1 MKTII
6 RNATVVDGTGAP
18 RFAGEVAFEDDCIV
32 AVGPQLSGLFDREI
46 DAGGQI
52 VCPGFIDTHSHSDLF
67 ALCQS
72 AIEPKIYQ
80 GITTDVLGQDG
91 ISMAPLPRQHVTAW
105 RQNIGGLEGDSDEI
119 SWNYPTVKEY
129 FAALRA
135 QKPCQNHAY
144 LAPHGNIRL
153 EVMGFSGEHA
163 TEEQL
168 CAMEQV
174 LRRELEAGAIGMSSG
189 LIYIPCVY
197 ASTEELIRL
206 CKVVHEYDKVFVV
219 HQRFEGKRIIE
230 SMQELKKIVLASGV
244 RLHISHFKMLGR
256 EFESKRQEAFAILDE
271 LRQAG
276 IHVSC
281 DQYPYGAG
289 STMLAGCIPPWAH
302 VGGAGEMLKRLRD
315 PETREKI
322 KHDIMYTDTVWDNF
336 VEFCTPDGIMVTSVE
351 SEKNQY
357 CVGKTIVEIGAI
369 RGCDPIDAMMDLL
382 LEEDNKVGMVEFYG
396 TEECV
401 MDIMKRPEV
410 NICTDGLLGGTPH
423 PRVYGAFPRVLGK
436 YVREKQFLTLE
447 EAVHKMTGKAADAMR
462 MTQRGLLQPG
472 KKADIVIFD
481 LETITDVGDFIN
493 PRQLA
498 RGVRQVIVNGK
509 TVLDEQGLHADAASG
524 EVLTF

>member
-6 RNATVVDGTGAP
+6 RNARVIDGTGAP
-18 RFAGEVAFEDDCIV
+18 RFTGEVAFENDRILAAAPHIDGDFDC
-32 AVGPQLSGLFDREI
+32 EI
-46 DAGGQI
+46 DAGGQV

-67 ALCQS
+67 ALCES

-91 ISMAPLPRQHVTAW
+91 ISMAPLPWQYVTAW
-105 RQNIGGLEGDSDEI
+105 RQNIGGLEGDSDDI
-119 SWNYPTVKEY
+119 SWNYPTTREY
-129 FAALRA
+129 FAALEANR
-135 QKPCQNHAY
+135 PCQNHAW
-144 LAPHGNIRL
+144 LVPHGNIRL
-153 EVMGFSGEHA
+153 EVMGYSGEQA
-163 TEEQL
+163 TEKQI
-168 CAMEQV
+168 CAMEKV

-197 ASTEELIRL
+197 AATEEMIRL
-206 CKVVHEYDKVFVV
+206 CKVVREYDKVFVV
-219 HQRFEGKRIIE
+219 HQRFEGDRILE
-230 SMQELKKIVLASGV
+230 SMEELKKIVMASGV
-244 RLHISHFKMLGR
+244 RLHISHFKMGGR
-256 EFESKRQEAFAILDE
+256 KNEPKRTAAFAMLEE
-271 LRQAG
+271 LQKAG
-276 IHVSC
+276 IKVSC

-322 KHDIMYTDTVWDNF
+322 KHDILYDDTEWDNF
-336 VEFCTPDGIMVTSVE
+336 VGFCTQDGIMVTSVE

-369 RGCDPIDAMMDLL
+369 RGVDPLDAMMDLL

-396 TEECV
+396 SEECV
-401 MDIMKRPEV
+401 KDIMQRPEV

-436 YVREKQFLTLE
+436 YVREEKLFTLE
-447 EAVHKMTGKAADAMR
+447 QAIYKMTGKPAEAMQ
-462 MTQRGLLQPG
+462 MAERGALQAG

-481 LETITDVGDFIN
+481 PDTVTDVGDFIH
-493 PRQLA
+493 PRQFAKGIA
-498 RGVRQVIVNGK
+498 RVIVNGK
-509 TVLDEQGLHADAASG
+509 MVLDGDGIHADAASG
-524 EVLTF
+524 EVIRQ